1 MTEAKIGLIGKF
13 RVGKDS
19 VAAYASTF
27 YDFATYAFG
36 DELKRDYHAKNP
48 EVPRTP
54 KPRAGYQSHGQAE
67 RLLRGVDVWVDEVF
81 RTIESHRWPERIMI
95 TDVRQSNEV
104 ARLKAE
110 GFVLIRITA
119 PDHVRI
125 ERAKAAGDSFSAED
139 LAHSTEL
146 AVDDFEVDYEIVNY
160 GSLVELY
167 EKFDRIAAELG
178 VTKKRL
184 AQ

>member
-1 MTEAKIGLIGKF
+1 MTEIKIGLTG
-13 RVGKDS
+13 RLRSGKDS

-48 EVPRTP
+48 DVPRTP
-54 KPRAGYQSHGQAE
+54 KPRKAYQEHGQAE
-67 RLLRGVDVWVDEVF
+67 RSRRGDDVWVDEVF

-104 ARLKAE
+104 ARLKSE

-125 ERAKAAGDSFSAED
+125 ERAKAAGDAFSAED
-139 LAHSTEL
+139 LTHSTEL
-146 AVDDFEVDYEIVNY
+146 AVDDFEVDFEIHND

-167 EKFDRIAAELG
+167 EKFDAVMAELNIS
-178 VTKKRL
+178 KEDDI
-184 AQ
+184 